1 MPKQTKGFTLIE
13 LLIVIAIVAVLSV
26 VVILTLNPA
35 ELLRQARDSNRI
47 SDLSTIKS
55 ALSLYLADGNTNW
68 PTTGNCYVDS
78 SANIGASCVGTGS
91 GQSARFVLT
100 LTTVTSTSRLN
111 NGNGWLPVNF
121 TLISSGSPVPQLPT
135 DPVRDATN
143 YYAFSASSNGL
154 TFEINARM
162 ESTKYNSGT
171 GDVEANDGG
180 NKTDVY
186 EVGTDLAF

>member
-1 MPKQTKGFTLIE
+1 MIRD
-13 LLIVIAIVAVLSV
+13 AVLREV
-26 VVILTLNPA
+26 VSADALVALA
-35 ELLRQARDSNRI
+35 GA
-47 SDLSTIKS
+47 DLGF
-55 ALSLYLADGNTNW
+55 ALSRILGVFLGDPCLQQAG
-68 PTTGNCYVDS
+68 PQH
-78 SANIGASCVGTGS
+78 

-135 DPVRDATN
+135 DPVHDATN
-143 YYAFSASSNGL
+143 YYAFSASSTGL